1 MFTEVQT
8 THDDLTTLALQVIYL
23 LLLYVWPLWSLKSL
37 QHHCRCS
44 AVLETTLIT
53 ENCIAVFYAFQWCI
67 WNHCLPWVA
76 ADVYEHAHTESY
88 LCYCVALAE
97 MRLVRRV
104 PQQWVPRLCAYH
116 SSSQLT
122 SNQLT
127 DASVLIV
134 LIRHS
139 CTLCL
144 AEAISCIVL
153 FHRVNTLVMMTFDRQ

>member
-1 MFTEVQT
+1 MNTPTQ
-8 THDDLTTLALQVIYL
+8 
-23 LLLYVWPLWSLKSL
+23 
-37 QHHCRCS
+37 R
-44 AVLETTLIT
+44 
-53 ENCIAVFYAFQWCI
+53 
-67 WNHCLPWVA
+67 
-76 ADVYEHAHTESY
+76 Y
-88 LCYCVALAE
+88 LCNCVMLVE
-97 MRLVRRV
+97 MQLVRRV

-116 SSSQLT
+116 SSSRLT

-153 FHRVNTLVMMTFDRQ
+153 FHRVNIQVVMMTLKNNLTVSSDISS